1 MKIRRL
7 SPTPAAGVLFALVTG
22 ALVACSSSE
31 RAHTDSASAG
41 GTVADSAVPGAAVFT
56 LSPEQRQRIN
66 LKAVQPTRF
75 RPVIEATG
83 TVAFNGDRS
92 TQVLSPVSGPATR
105 IVANPGANVARGA
118 PLAYVSSPDFAAGV
132 AEYRKAQTAWRN
144 AKRIAD
150 RDSALFANDA
160 IARGDLEQAQ
170 SDAAAA
176 EADLEAAVQQM
187 RALGV
192 EESQI
197 QGIRE
202 GRSAPIEAIIRAP
215 ITGTVVEKL
224 ISPGQL
230 LAAGSNPCFTIADL
244 STMWVNASVF
254 EADLQDVA
262 VGQRAEVLTDA
273 RTVPIPG
280 RVDYVAAL
288 VDPASK
294 AVSVRIVTPN
304 NNQVL
309 RRDMFVRV
317 RIQSAHEHE
326 GLLVPVSAVLRDEQN
341 LPFVYVSRGTDF
353 VRRRIELGTRVGDQ
367 YEVASGLKPG
377 DQVASEGALFLQFA
391 ESQ

>member
-1 MKIRRL
+1 MTITMN
-7 SPTPAAGVLFALVTG
+7 PTVSTRTLALLLPFAVLA
-22 ALVACSSSE
+22 ACSSP
-31 RAHTDSASAG
+31 RKDTPPDSAAVRPNATAG
-41 GTVADSAVPGAAVFT
+41 TAATFT

-66 LKAVQPTRF
+66 VTVVQPEPF
-75 RPVIEATG
+75 RPMVEATG

-92 TQVLSPVSGPATR
+92 TQVLSPVSGPVTR
-105 IVANPGANVARGA
+105 VLVNPGATVSRGT

-132 AEYRKAQTAWRN
+132 ATYRKAQTAYRN

-150 RDSALFANDA
+150 RDSLLFKNDA

-170 SDAAAA
+170 ADVAGA

-192 EESQI
+192 DESQI
-197 QGIRE
+197 QAVRNG
-202 GRSAPIEAIIRAP
+202 GLAPIQAIIRAP
-215 ITGTVVEKL
+215 IPGTVVEKL

-230 LAAGSNPCFTIADL
+230 LAAGTTPAFTIADL

-254 EADLQDVA
+254 APDLKDVT
-262 VGQRAEVLTDA
+262 VGQNAEIVTDA
-273 RTVPIPG
+273 SPVPIPG
-280 RVDYVAAL
+280 RVDYVSAL

-294 AVSVRIVTPN
+294 AISVRIVAPN
-304 NNQVL
+304 NNLVL

-317 RIQSAHEHE
+317 RIKSAHEHH
-326 GLLVPVSAVLRDEQN
+326 GLLVPSAAVLRDEQN
-341 LPFVYVSRGTDF
+341 LPFVYVASGNDF
-353 VRRRIELGTRVGDQ
+353 VRRRIELGSRVDDH

-377 DQVASEGALFLQFA
+377 DQVAGDGALFLQFA

>member
-1 MKIRRL
+1 MTGRTFRA
-7 SPTPAAGVLFALVTG
+7 PTLRAILALTIG
-22 ALVACSSSE
+22 AIAACSSPA
-31 RAHTDSASAG
+31 RDRNDSATAG
-41 GTVADSAVPGAAVFT
+41 GAVADSSAARGAVFT
-56 LSPEQRQRIN
+56 LTAEQRQRIH
-66 LKAVQPTRF
+66 VQTIQPTPF

-83 TVAFNGDRS
+83 TVAFNGDHS

-105 IVANPGANVARGA
+105 IVANPGANVAKGA

-132 AEYRKAQTAWRN
+132 AEYRKAQSAYRN

-160 IARGDLEQAQ
+160 IARGELEQAQ
-170 SDAAAA
+170 TDAAAA
-176 EADLEAAVQQM
+176 EADLEAALQQM

-202 GRSAPIEAIIRAP
+202 GRSAPVEAIIRSP
-215 ITGTVVEKL
+215 LTGTVVEKL

-230 LAAGSNPCFTIADL
+230 LTAGSTPCFTVADL
-244 STMWVNASVF
+244 GTMWVNANVF
-254 EADLQDVA
+254 ESDLQDVA
-262 VGQRAEVLTDA
+262 VGQGAQILTDA
-273 RTVPIPG
+273 SATPIPG

-294 AVSVRIVTPN
+294 AVSVRIVAPN
-304 NNQVL
+304 NNRVL

-317 RIQSAHEHE
+317 RIESAHEHR

-341 LPFVYVSRGTDF
+341 LPFVYVARGNDF
-353 VRRRIELGTRVGDQ
+353 VRRRIELGSRVGDR
-367 YEVASGLKPG
+367 YEVSTGLAPG
-377 DQVASEGALFLQFA
+377 DQVAGEGALFLQFA
-391 ESQ
+391 ETQ